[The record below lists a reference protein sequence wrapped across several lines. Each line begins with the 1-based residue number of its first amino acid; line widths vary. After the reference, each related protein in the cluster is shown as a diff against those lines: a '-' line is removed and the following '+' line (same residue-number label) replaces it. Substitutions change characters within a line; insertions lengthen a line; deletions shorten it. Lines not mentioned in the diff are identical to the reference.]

1 MLTKMIVTMM
11 MSQMRQKKIYN
22 YKQSEL
28 FDETDKKS
36 KPDEEIK
43 IFF

>member
-1 MLTKMIVTMM
+1 MLTKIIATMM
-11 MSQMRQKKIYN
+11 ESNETKKKKYN

-36 KPDEEIK
+36 KPDEETK